1 MRGRIGV
8 VLNDSDI
15 DRALV
20 RRWGIP
26 PGLFLQECGNDWK
39 CWGWRYTD
47 FRSVELIEMIGDA
60 GAYNFDFRS
69 LFPELEWQEGWGE
82 LRAANHEG

>member
-1 MRGRIGV
+1 MLGMEI
-8 VLNDSDI
+8 
-15 DRALV
+15 
-20 RRWGIP
+20 
-26 PGLFLQECGNDWK
+26 
-39 CWGWRYTD
+39 TD